1 MLSIADRLDDV
12 SRRIDDGERRLAELQ
27 EAGAKDAV
35 AAVLIENVIAT
46 LKLLREHRVR
56 LERHLAATTTRRS
69 DA

>member
-12 SRRIDDGERRLAELQ
+12 SRRIADGERRLAELQ
-27 EAGAKDAV
+27 GAGAEDAV

-69 DA
+69 GA